1 MKNLSDYLHLM
12 LMSLLGDHDLAKM
25 WWTTPNAAFEGQCPQ
40 DVDEQV
46 VKAYL
51 EGYCFGQ

>member
-12 LMSLLGDHDLAKM
+12 LMSLLGDPQLVSA
-25 WWTTPNAAFEGQCPQ
+25 WWASPNAAFDMQCPQ
-40 DVDEQV
+40 DVDEQL

-51 EGYCFGQ
+51 EGHCYGT